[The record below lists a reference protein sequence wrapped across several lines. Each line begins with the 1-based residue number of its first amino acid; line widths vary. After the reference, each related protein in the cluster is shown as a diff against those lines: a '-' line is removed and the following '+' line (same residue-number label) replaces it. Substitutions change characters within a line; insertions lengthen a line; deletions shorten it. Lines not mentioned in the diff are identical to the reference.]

1 MSGRSSGKTVV
12 QQDRRVHVS
21 GARTVARSKRP
32 NTSVGSTPLYKAEV
46 GMTTSSRKFVG
57 IDVAKDK
64 LDIAVLGEKKA
75 SQVGNDEAG
84 IASLIKKMQKLA
96 PALIVVEATGGYQ
109 RAVVLGLY
117 EAGLPVAL
125 VNPSR
130 VRQYAR
136 ASGLLAKTDKL
147 DAFNLA
153 EFGKQMKPR
162 RFEAKSEEGRYVS
175 DLLAR
180 RRQVEEML
188 KAEKN
193 RLRTVPPK
201 MRGSVE
207 RMIEVLKEE
216 IKQLEKELDQFM
228 KENEDWQEQEDLL
241 KSAKGVGRVT
251 AATLLAD
258 LPELGKLDN
267 KQIAALVGLAPMN
280 ADSGK
285 KKGYRKTKGGRME
298 VRNVLYMSTLV
309 ATRYNPLIQAQY
321 QQLLKRGKVKKVAL
335 TACMR
340 KFLTI
345 LNAMMRDQVP
355 FKQRPSA

>member
-1 MSGRSSGKTVV
+1 
-12 QQDRRVHVS
+12 
-21 GARTVARSKRP
+21 
-32 NTSVGSTPLYKAEV
+32 
-46 GMTTSSRKFVG
+46 MTTSSGKFVG

-75 SQVGNDEAG
+75 SQTGNDEVG
-84 IASLIKKMQKLA
+84 IEKLIKKLEILN
-96 PALIVVEATGGYQ
+96 PELIVVEATGGYQ

-117 EAGLPVAL
+117 EAGLPVAV

-162 RFEAKSEEGRYVS
+162 RFEAKSESGRYVS
-175 DLLAR
+175 ALMVR

-188 KAEKN
+188 KAEKS
-193 RLRTVPPK
+193 RLRTVHAE
-201 MRGSVE
+201 MRGSIE
-207 RMIEVLKEE
+207 RMIETLKEE
-216 IKQLEKELDQFM
+216 ITHLEKELDQFM
-228 KENEDWQEQEDLL
+228 KENEGWREQEQILT
-241 KSAKGVGRVT
+241 SAKGVGRVT
-251 AATLLAD
+251 AVTLLAE
-258 LPELGKLDN
+258 LPELGKLDR
-267 KQIAALVGLAPMN
+267 KKIAALVGLAPMN

-285 KKGYRKTKGGRME
+285 KRGYRKTKGGRVE

-309 ATRYNPLIQAQY
+309 ATRYNPLIRAQY
-321 QQLLKRGKVKKVAL
+321 QELLRRGKVKKVAL

-345 LNAMMRDQVP
+345 LNAMMRDKVP
-355 FKQRPSA
+355 FRQMVTA

>member
-1 MSGRSSGKTVV
+1 
-12 QQDRRVHVS
+12 
-21 GARTVARSKRP
+21 
-32 NTSVGSTPLYKAEV
+32 
-46 GMTTSSRKFVG
+46 MTTSSGKFVG

-75 SQVGNDEAG
+75 SQVTNDEAG
-84 IASLIKKMQKLA
+84 IAKLIRKLQTLN

-117 EAGLPVAL
+117 ESGLPVAV

-162 RFEAKSEEGRYVS
+162 RFEAKSEAGRYVS
-175 DLLAR
+175 ALLVR
-180 RRQVEEML
+180 RRQLEEML
-188 KAEKN
+188 KAEKS
-193 RLRTVPPK
+193 RLRTVPAA
-201 MRGSVE
+201 MRPSVE
-207 RMIEVLKEE
+207 RIIEVLKEE

-228 KENEDWQEQEDLL
+228 KENEGWQEQEQILT
-241 KSAKGVGRVT
+241 SAKGVGRIT
-251 AATLLAD
+251 ATTLLAE
-258 LPELGKLDN
+258 LPELGKLDR
-267 KQIAALVGLAPMN
+267 KKIAALVGLAPMN
-280 ADSGK
+280 SDSGK
-285 KKGYRKTKGGRME
+285 KRGYRKTKGGRME
-298 VRNVLYMSTLV
+298 VRNVLYMLTLV
-309 ATRYNPLIQAQY
+309 ATRYNPLIQKQY
-321 QQLLKRGKVKKVAL
+321 QELLRRGKLKKVAL

-345 LNAMMRDQVP
+345 LNAMMRDKVP
-355 FKQRPSA
+355 FRQTVPA

>member
-1 MSGRSSGKTVV
+1 
-12 QQDRRVHVS
+12 
-21 GARTVARSKRP
+21 
-32 NTSVGSTPLYKAEV
+32 
-46 GMTTSSRKFVG
+46 MTTSSGKFVG

-64 LDIAVLGEKKA
+64 LDIAVLGEKKE
-75 SQVGNDEAG
+75 SQVTNEEKG
-84 IASLIKKMQKLA
+84 ITSLVKKMQKLA
-96 PALIVVEATGGYQ
+96 PDLIVVEATGGYQ

-117 EAGLPVAL
+117 EAGLPVAV

-162 RFEAKSEEGRYVS
+162 QFEAKSEAGRYLS
-175 DLLAR
+175 ALLVR

-188 KAEKN
+188 KAEKS
-193 RLRTVPPK
+193 RLRTVHAE

-207 RMIEVLKEE
+207 RMIEVMKEE

-228 KENEDWQEQEDLL
+228 KENEEWQEQEQILT
-241 KSAKGVGRVT
+241 SAKGVGRVT
-251 AATLLAD
+251 AATLLAE
-258 LPELGKLDN
+258 LPELGKLDR
-267 KQIAALVGLAPMN
+267 KKIAALVGLAPMN
-280 ADSGK
+280 SDSGK
-285 KKGYRKTKGGRME
+285 KRGYRKTKGGRSV
-298 VRNVLYMSTLV
+298 VRNALYMSTLV
-309 ATRYNPLIQAQY
+309 ATRYNPLIQTQY
-321 QQLLKRGKVKKVAL
+321 QELLRRGKVKKVAL

-345 LNAMMRDQVP
+345 LNAMMRDKVP
-355 FKQRPSA
+355 FRQMVLA

>member
-1 MSGRSSGKTVV
+1 
-12 QQDRRVHVS
+12 
-21 GARTVARSKRP
+21 
-32 NTSVGSTPLYKAEV
+32 
-46 GMTTSSRKFVG
+46 MTTSSGKFVG

-64 LDIAVLGEKKA
+64 LDIAVLGEKKG
-75 SQVGNDEAG
+75 SQVTNDEKG
-84 IASLIKKMQKLA
+84 ITSLVKKMQKLT
-96 PALIVVEATGGYQ
+96 PDLIVVEATGGYQ

-117 EAGLPVAL
+117 EAGLPVAV

-136 ASGLLAKTDKL
+136 ASGLFAKTDKL

-162 RFEAKSEEGRYVS
+162 KFEAKSEGGRYVS
-175 DLLAR
+175 ALLVR
-180 RRQVEEML
+180 RRQLEEML
-188 KAEKN
+188 KAEKS
-193 RLRTVPPK
+193 RLRTVPAA
-201 MRGSVE
+201 MRPSVE

-216 IKQLEKELDQFM
+216 IKQLEKELDKFM
-228 KENEDWQEQEDLL
+228 KENKDWQAQEQILT
-241 KSAKGVGRVT
+241 SAKGVGRVT
-251 AATLLAD
+251 AATLLAE
-258 LPELGKLDN
+258 LPELGKLDR
-267 KQIAALVGLAPMN
+267 KKIAALVGLAPMN

-285 KKGYRKTKGGRME
+285 KRGYRKTKGGRME

-340 KFLTI
+340 KFITI
-345 LNAMMRDQVP
+345 LNAMMRDKVP
-355 FKQRPSA
+355 FRQMATA

>member
-1 MSGRSSGKTVV
+1 
-12 QQDRRVHVS
+12 
-21 GARTVARSKRP
+21 
-32 NTSVGSTPLYKAEV
+32 
-46 GMTTSSRKFVG
+46 MTTSSRKFVG

-96 PALIVVEATGGYQ
+96 PHLIVVEATGGYQ

-117 EAGLPVAL
+117 EAGLPVAM
-125 VNPSR
+125 VNPVR
-130 VRQYAR
+130 VRNFAR
-136 ASGLLAKTDKL
+136 AHGLLAKTDKL

-162 RFEAKSEEGRYVS
+162 RFEAKSEAGRDVS
-175 DLLAR
+175 ALLVR
-180 RRQVEEML
+180 RRQLEEML
-188 KAEKN
+188 KAEKS

-207 RMIEVLKEE
+207 RMIETLKEE
-216 IKQLEKELDQFM
+216 IKRLEKDLDQFM
-228 KENEDWQEQEDLL
+228 KENEDWQAQEQILT
-241 KSAKGVGRVT
+241 SAKGVGRVT
-251 AATLLAD
+251 AATLLAE
-258 LPELGKLDN
+258 LPELGKLN
-267 KQIAALVGLAPMN
+267 RKKIAALVGVAPMN

-285 KKGYRKTKGGRME
+285 KKGYRKTRGGRME

-309 ATRYNPLIQAQY
+309 ATRYNPLIQAEY

-345 LNAMMRDQVP
+345 LNAMMRDKVP
-355 FKQRPSA
+355 FRQTLSA

>member
-1 MSGRSSGKTVV
+1 
-12 QQDRRVHVS
+12 
-21 GARTVARSKRP
+21 
-32 NTSVGSTPLYKAEV
+32 
-46 GMTTSSRKFVG
+46 MTTSSRKFVG

-75 SQVGNDEAG
+75 SQVGNDEVG
-84 IASLIKKMQKLA
+84 IAKLIKMLEALKPQ
-96 PALIVVEATGGYQ
+96 LIVVEATGGYQ

-117 EAGLPVAL
+117 EAGLPVAM
-125 VNPSR
+125 VNPVR
-130 VRQYAR
+130 VRNFAR
-136 ASGLLAKTDKL
+136 AHGLLAKTDKL

-162 RFEAKSEEGRYVS
+162 RFEAKSEAGRDVS
-175 DLLAR
+175 ALLV
-180 RRQVEEML
+180 RRQQLEEML
-188 KAEKN
+188 KAEKS

-207 RMIEVLKEE
+207 RMIETLKEE
-216 IKQLEKELDQFM
+216 IKRLEKELDDFM
-228 KENEDWQEQEDLL
+228 KENEDWQAQEQILT
-241 KSAKGVGRVT
+241 SAKGVGRVT
-251 AATLLAD
+251 AATLLAE
-258 LPELGKLDN
+258 LPELGKLN
-267 KQIAALVGLAPMN
+267 RKKIAALVGVAPMN

-285 KKGYRKTKGGRME
+285 KKGYRKTRGGRME

-309 ATRYNPLIQAQY
+309 ATRYNPLIQAEY

-345 LNAMMRDQVP
+345 LNAMMRDKVP
-355 FKQRPSA
+355 FRQTLSA

>member
-1 MSGRSSGKTVV
+1 
-12 QQDRRVHVS
+12 
-21 GARTVARSKRP
+21 
-32 NTSVGSTPLYKAEV
+32 
-46 GMTTSSRKFVG
+46 MTTSSGTFVG

-75 SQVGNDEAG
+75 SQVGNDESG
-84 IASLIKKMQKLA
+84 ITKLIKKMKTMK
-96 PALIVVEATGGYQ
+96 PDLIVVEATGGYQ

-117 EAGLPVAL
+117 EAGFPVAV
-125 VNPSR
+125 VNPTR

-136 ASGLLAKTDKL
+136 ASGLFAKTDKL
-147 DAFNLA
+147 DAFTLA

-162 RFEAKSEEGRYVS
+162 RFEAKSEAGREVS
-175 DLLAR
+175 ALLVR
-180 RRQVEEML
+180 RRQLEEML
-188 KAEKN
+188 KAEKS

-207 RMIEVLKEE
+207 RMIESLKEE
-216 IKQLEKELDQFM
+216 IKRLEKDLDDFM
-228 KENEDWQEQEDLL
+228 KEHGEWQEQEQILT
-241 KSAKGVGRVT
+241 SAKGVGRVT
-251 AATLLAD
+251 AATLLAE
-258 LPELGKLDN
+258 LPELGRLDR
-267 KQIAALVGLAPMN
+267 KKIAALVGLAPMN

-285 KKGYRKTKGGRME
+285 KRGYRKTKGGRME

-345 LNAMMRDQVP
+345 LNAMMRDKVP
-355 FKQRPSA
+355 FRQRGNA

>member
-1 MSGRSSGKTVV
+1 
-12 QQDRRVHVS
+12 
-21 GARTVARSKRP
+21 
-32 NTSVGSTPLYKAEV
+32 
-46 GMTTSSRKFVG
+46 MTTSSGKFIG

-75 SQVGNDEAG
+75 SQVGNDEEG
-84 IASLIKKMQKLA
+84 IVKLIKKLQTLN
-96 PALIVVEATGGYQ
+96 PELIVVEATGGYQ

-117 EAGLPVAL
+117 EAGLPVAV

-162 RFEAKSEEGRYVS
+162 RFEAKSEAGRYAS
-175 DLLAR
+175 ALLVR
-180 RRQVEEML
+180 RRQVEEIL
-188 KAEKN
+188 KAEKS
-193 RLRTVPPK
+193 RLRTVHAE

-216 IKQLEKELDQFM
+216 VKRLEKDLDRFM
-228 KENEDWQEQEDLL
+228 KENEEWQEQEQILT
-241 KSAKGVGRVT
+241 SAKGVGRIT
-251 AATLLAD
+251 AATLLAE
-258 LPELGKLDN
+258 LPELGKLDR
-267 KQIAALVGLAPMN
+267 KKIAALVGLAPMN

-285 KKGYRKTKGGRME
+285 KRGYRKTKGGRVE

-321 QQLLKRGKVKKVAL
+321 QELLRRGKVKKVAL

-345 LNAMMRDQVP
+345 LNAMMRDKVP
-355 FKQRPSA
+355 FRQRRSA